1 MPHFFWAFSTAI
13 GPLEVG
19 PLRLLRLLVPFL
31 RKLQDFFIVI
41 FQSTN
46 LAEDALPR
54 DFLMRLPPPT
64 LSDQPV
70 RNDHFSF
77 DDDVNHGS
85 NSVLP

>member
-1 MPHFFWAFSTAI
+1 MENS
-13 GPLEVG
+13 GL
-19 PLRLLRLLVPFL
+19 
-31 RKLQDFFIVI
+31 FIMVI

-64 LSDQPV
+64 LMDQPV

-77 DDDVNHGS
+77 DDVNHGS